1 MPDDVIDPAF
11 TQSGVWRSR
20 GNGRRSPGATD
31 ALMLSK
37 DMTSAQER
45 KIRQTG
51 CDVRFDN
58 LTRQLY
64 STDAS
69 IYQIRPVGAA
79 FPKTAEQASLV
90 IHATADAGLSITPR
104 GAGTSLVG
112 NAIGD
117 GLIVDFSRHNRQI
130 TDFDLEKRSVRVG
143 AGVVLDQ
150 LNEFLKPHGFCFGPD
165 VATSS
170 RATLGGM
177 IANNSSGARCPIYGT
192 TSDHVLSLEI
202 VLADGRVEKIGTSHE
217 SLVRE
222 RAKIEKLVSAA
233 STEMAERWPPG
244 LIKRWPGY
252 GIERFLRRPN
262 DLTHILAGSE
272 GTLAA
277 IFSAELKISPLPREK
292 GLGLIFFASVAEAM
306 QATVELLDLKPA
318 AIEHI
323 DRPLFDGTK
332 GQLQFQAAR
341 DLLELESKPCESIL
355 IVEFYDNSRNDGL
368 GSRRNMTAGKPSLL
382 GSSVAERLSMLESR
396 KLGLRTKILTDPA
409 QMNMV
414 WSVRKSGLSLLTGC
428 IGPAKPVAFI
438 EDAAVRPAQLPD
450 YVRGLQSIM
459 KPLGLTASYYGH
471 AASGLLHV
479 RPVLDMHTAADL
491 KKFRQVADQTSA
503 LVRQFKGS
511 LSAEHGVGIAR
522 TEYMRDQLGD
532 ELLEVMREIK
542 RAFDPRNVFNPGK
555 IFASSH
561 GAVSPCPGSRDERLD
576 TARRLQPH
584 KIDNHLRENFTRPLE
599 LPFQPVLAFAF
610 KDRSFLGNL
619 EQCNGC
625 GGCLKQNGIMC
636 PTFIATHDEVM
647 STRGRANIVRAA
659 LELRLPRNDGLGSRR
674 NMTAGKPSLLGD
686 PMKSAELDAALS
698 NCLSCK
704 GCTAECPSNVNL
716 ALLKAEMLHARWR
729 RDGLPLRE
737 RILSNV
743 DLLGKLGCLMPGLTN
758 RLLGFKTARIAL
770 EKTIGISG
778 RRSLPSY
785 ATERFDKWFSR
796 HCRASVSDAEAFH
809 RNALQKNR
817 GKVIL
822 WDDTFVR
829 YHEPHIG
836 IAAVKVLEAFGFEV
850 SLVKHRRCCGRPAFS
865 QGNLD
870 AATKLAKHNVHVLAS
885 LQYSLGRRS
894 LGERGNTPILFLEPS
909 CWSMFVEDYRELKI
923 ENADDIAGRCF
934 LFEKFVAD
942 LLAKEPEALRFN
954 ERSANVVIHPHC
966 HAKSILNP
974 AFMATLAER
983 LPGRKATMLDTACCG
998 MAGAFGALAEKYD
1011 LSIQVAQR
1019 LLDQIDIQLQTISG
1033 SAGSTEVVASGTSC
1047 RHQIS
1052 DLTNLLPKHMAEVL
1066 AEAL

>member
-1 MPDDVIDPAF
+1 
-11 TQSGVWRSR
+11 
-20 GNGRRSPGATD
+20 
-31 ALMLSK
+31 
-37 DMTSAQER
+37 MTSAQER

-51 CDVRFDN
+51 CDARFDN

-69 IYQIRPVGAA
+69 IYQIHPVGAA
-79 FPKTAEQASLV
+79 FPKTAGQASLV
-90 IHATADAGLSITPR
+90 IQVTADAGLSITPR

-112 NAIGD
+112 NAIGE
-117 GLIVDFSRHNRQI
+117 GLIVDFSRYNRRI
-130 TDFDLEKRSVRVG
+130 TDLDLEKRSVRVG

-150 LNEFLKPHGFCFGPD
+150 LNDFLKPHGFCFGPD

-192 TSDHVLSLEI
+192 TADHVISLKL
-202 VLADGRVEKIGTSHE
+202 VMADGRIVTVGEADSFPCNEMASLEPERQQILKI
-217 SLVRE
+217 VRE
-222 RAKIEKLVSAA
+222 H

-252 GIERFLRRPN
+252 GIERFLRVPN
-262 DLTHILAGSE
+262 DLTNILTGSE

-277 IFSAELKISPLPREK
+277 IFSAELKISPLPHEK

-355 IVEFYDNSRNDGL
+355 IVEFYED
-368 GSRRNMTAGKPSLL
+368 
-382 GSSVAERLSMLESR
+382 VAERLSILQSR
-396 KLGLRTKILTDPA
+396 KIGLRTKIVTDPA

-438 EDAAVRPAQLPD
+438 EDAAVRPAQLPE

-459 KPLGLTASYYGH
+459 KPLALTASYYGH

-479 RPVLDMHTAADL
+479 RPVLDMHSAADL
-491 KKFRQVADQTSA
+491 KKFRQVADETSA

-522 TEYMRDQLGD
+522 TEYMRDQLGNQ
-532 ELLEVMREIK
+532 LLEVMREIK
-542 RAFDPRNVFNPGK
+542 HAFDPKNVFNPGK
-555 IFASSH
+555 IFEV
-561 GAVSPCPGSRDERLD
+561 GTDRRAVRYR
-576 TARRLQPH
+576 
-584 KIDNHLRENFTRPLE
+584 IDNHLRENFTRPLE
-599 LPFQPVLAFAF
+599 LPSQPVLAFAF
-610 KDRSFLGNL
+610 KDRSFTGNL

-625 GGCLKQNGIMC
+625 GGCLKQSDIMC

-647 STRGRANIVRAA
+647 STRGRANIIRAA
-659 LELRLPRNDGLGSRR
+659 LELRTNGH
-674 NMTAGKPSLLGD
+674 D
-686 PMKSAELDAALS
+686 PLKSDELDAALS

-704 GCTAECPSNVNL
+704 GCTPECPSNVNL

-743 DLLGKLGCLMPGLTN
+743 DLLGKLGCLMPRLTN
-758 RLLGFKTARIAL
+758 RLLGSKAARIAL
-770 EKTIGISG
+770 EKTIGISA
-778 RRSLPSY
+778 RRSLPHY
-785 ATERFDKWFSR
+785 ATERFDKWFAR
-796 HCRASVSDAEAFH
+796 RVDATPRRVFEKQSGEAPL
-809 RNALQKNR
+809 LQKNR
-817 GKVIL
+817 GKVII

-829 YHEPHIG
+829 YNEPHIG
-836 IAAVKVLEAFGFEV
+836 IAAVKVLEALGFEV
-850 SLVKHRRCCGRPAFS
+850 SLVKNRRCCGRPPFS

-870 AATKLAKHNVHVLAS
+870 AAAKLAKHNISQISTLNSVK
-885 LQYSLGRRS
+885 
-894 LGERGNTPILFLEPS
+894 ERGSHGALRSQLSTAPVLFLEPS

-923 ENADDIAGRCF
+923 ENAENIAGRCF

-942 LLAKEPEALRFN
+942 LLAQEPEALRFKHDS
-954 ERSANVVIHPHC
+954 RSRGILIHPHC

-974 AFMATLAER
+974 AFMATLAQR
-983 LPGRKATMLDTACCG
+983 LPGTKATVLDTACCG

-1011 LSIQVAQR
+1011 LSLQVAQR
-1019 LLDQIDIQLQTISG
+1019 LLDQIDNQPQG
-1033 SAGSTEVVASGTSC
+1033 TEVIASGTSC
-1047 RHQIS
+1047 RHQIT
-1052 DLTNLLPKHMAEVL
+1052 DLTSLRPKHMAELL
-1066 AEAL
+1066 AEALR